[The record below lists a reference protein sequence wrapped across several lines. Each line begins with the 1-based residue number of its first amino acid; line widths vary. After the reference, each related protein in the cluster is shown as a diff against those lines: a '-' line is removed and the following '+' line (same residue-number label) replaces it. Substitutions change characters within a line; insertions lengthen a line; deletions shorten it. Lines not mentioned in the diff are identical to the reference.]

1 MILYNRRIKLTI
13 IISLIII
20 LLSSCIP
27 TRGSIVILENGM
39 GTGFTMEFNKWS
51 DKNKCELSLEEGD
64 ILQFEII
71 CDSGELNL
79 VLKGKHGSEPYEGNI
94 IESRKFTV
102 RISENDEY
110 ITWITGKNASGK
122 VIVKNLGKQ

>member
-64 ILQFEII
+64 VLQFEII
-71 CDSGELNL
+71 CDSGEINL
-79 VLKGKHGSEPYEGNI
+79 ILSGKQGNEPYAGNL
-94 IESRKFTV
+94 IESKRFTV
-102 RISENDEY
+102 KISEDDDY
-110 ITWITGKNASGK
+110 KIQITGKNASGK